1 MARLVILSGRFAG
14 TEFELREGRNTLGR
28 HPGNDVVIAEEAV
41 SGRHCDVWVSGLQV
55 RVRDLRSRN
64 GTFLR
69 GGRVATAELR
79 DGDVLVLGDIAVR
92 VESPPPEVRIPQ
104 WERETERRSVWLA
117 DGTPACLNHPD
128 QPAAFHCT
136 QCDRYWCG
144 ACLKAL
150 RLVGGS
156 ERRFC
161 PVCSGACRTLHPA
174 AESREKSPRFSK
186 LLSSFKRAFT
196 WRSPKQ

>member
-14 TEFELREGRNTLGR
+14 TELELREGRNSLGR
-28 HPGNDVVIAEEAV
+28 NHDNDVVIAEEAV
-41 SGRHCDVWVSGLQV
+41 SGRHCDLWVSGLQV

-69 GGRVATAELR
+69 GGRVMTAELR

-92 VESPPPEVRIPQ
+92 VEVAPPVVRIPE
-104 WERETERRSVWLA
+104 WERETELRSAFLE
-117 DGTPACLNHPD
+117 DGTPACLNHPGE
-128 QPAAFHCT
+128 PAAFHCE
-136 QCDRYWCG
+136 QCDRHWCA
-144 ACLKAL
+144 ACLKTL

-161 PVCSGACRTLHPA
+161 PVCSGACRTLHPTEGA
-174 AESREKSPRFSK
+174 PVRFRRFAK
-186 LLSSFKRAFT
+186 LRNSLKRAFT
-196 WRSPKQ
+196 WRSPKK